1 MSKYTTKQIKNAL
14 DKLDE
19 GWALD
24 RQALL
29 FHDSLEP
36 TYRIMDED
44 GNGYT
49 QIRLMWLPVYER
61 KGSAYCSYN
70 VETGEH
76 RIEANVSHYERSGEV
91 WCSHGLGQY
100 LILGEPA
107 KRRMFAQL
115 GKMTHK
121 LTPGKIALLVEM
133 ADTSDRDICNSARTI
148 DARKLVA

>member
-1 MSKYTTKQIKNAL
+1 MGKYTTKQIKNAL
-14 DKLDE
+14 GKLDE

-29 FHDSLEP
+29 FDSALEP
-36 TYRIMDED
+36 IYRIEDEG

-49 QIRLMWLPVYER
+49 QVHLMWLH
-61 KGSAYCSYN
+61 N
-70 VETGEH
+70 VETGEYQ
-76 RIEANVSHYERSGEV
+76 IEANVSHYERSGEV
-91 WCSHGLGQY
+91 WCSYGLGHN
-100 LILGEPA
+100 LILSDPT

-121 LTPGKIALLVEM
+121 LTPEKIELLIKM
-133 ADTSDRDICNSARTI
+133 ADMDGRDVCNSARTI